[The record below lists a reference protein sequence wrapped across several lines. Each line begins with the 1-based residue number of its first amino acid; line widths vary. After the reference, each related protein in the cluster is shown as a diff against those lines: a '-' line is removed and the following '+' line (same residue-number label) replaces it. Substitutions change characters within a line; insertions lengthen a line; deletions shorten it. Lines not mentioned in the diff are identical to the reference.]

1 MCEIWLDFVG
11 VGGFEYWVM
20 GFQELGSALLG
31 FGILGSGISGFS
43 RFLGLRR

>member
-31 FGILGSGISGFS
+31 LGFWILEFQGF
-43 RFLGLRR
+43 RGFWV